1 MPSENERKGEP
12 VSVLGAGS
20 WGTALAIRL
29 ADNGHR
35 VTLWGRDE
43 ALLEKIAQTR
53 CNDVYL
59 PGCRLPRNLRPQA
72 DLATAIAACRILVIA
87 IPSAAL
93 RRVCEKAGEEI
104 GVRHQGV
111 VLATKGIEPLSAKLA
126 HQVFAEAMRCNL
138 PHACLSGPSF
148 ADEVARGAPTA
159 VIAASKDSGFANKA
173 AELFRHRTF
182 RVYTSDDV
190 VGTEIAGT
198 FKNIIAIAVGIS
210 DGLGFGSNARAALI
224 TRGLSE
230 VRRLAVVMGGKSD
243 TLNGLAGIGDLVLTC
258 TSDQSRNRRFG
269 LLIAEGH
276 STAIIGKKITQ
287 VAEGVSSATVAQQL
301 ARRYRVDLP
310 ICEQVSDILAGRINP
325 AQAVKKL
332 LERPPKPED

>member
-1 MPSENERKGEP
+1 MPSESAHKREP
-12 VSVLGAGS
+12 VSILGAGS

-29 ADNGHR
+29 ADNGHS

-43 ALLEKIAQTR
+43 ALLEEIARTR
-53 CNDVYL
+53 CNGVYL
-59 PGCRLPRNLRPQA
+59 PGCELPRNLHTQT
-72 DLATAIAACRILVIA
+72 DLATAVSACRTLVIA
-87 IPSAAL
+87 IPSTSL
-93 RRVCEKAGEEI
+93 RKVCEKASEEI
-104 GVRHQGV
+104 GPRHQGV
-111 VLATKGIEPLSAKLA
+111 VLATKGIEPSSAKLA
-126 HQVFAEAMRCNL
+126 HEVLDETMRSEIPL
-138 PHACLSGPSF
+138 ACLSGPSF
-148 ADEVARGAPTA
+148 ADEVAKRLPTA
-159 VIAASKDSGFANKA
+159 VIAASKDRDFASKTA
-173 AELFRHRTF
+173 ALFRHRTF

-210 DGLGFGSNARAALI
+210 DGLGFGANARAALI

-230 VRRLAVVMGGKSD
+230 VRRLATAMGGKSD

-269 LLIAEGH
+269 LLVAEGH
-276 STAIIGKKITQ
+276 SVAVIGKKIAQTT
-287 VAEGVSSATVAQQL
+287 EGASSAAIAQQL
-301 ARRYRVDLP
+301 ARRYHVDLP
-310 ICEQVSDILAGRINP
+310 ICEQVDDILSGRTKP